1 MADIFTI
8 VWVVVA
14 FILGFSLGYGTRD
27 NEQK

>member
-14 FILGFSLGYGTRD
+14 FIFGFCFGYKTKE
-27 NEQK
+27 NKQK